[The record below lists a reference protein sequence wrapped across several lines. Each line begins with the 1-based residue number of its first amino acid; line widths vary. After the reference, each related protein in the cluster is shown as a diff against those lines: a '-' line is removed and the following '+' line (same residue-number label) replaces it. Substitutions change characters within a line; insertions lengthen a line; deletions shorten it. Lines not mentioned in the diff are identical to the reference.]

1 MSRLSFEK
9 RRADRPV
16 QVRVSATGASVAG
29 APVRR
34 APDEDIHDAVLNH
47 LRDLALSHGTPIRA
61 TIHDDAAGCVVPL
74 EVAPDGTSR
83 MTGEPTRLPAAPGT
97 VQPPRGVFGPP
108 PVMGGAEGEPI
119 PARKPRGGSG
129 TVNFRKPKL
138 GSGYGARSG
147 SELPLGAEPAADS
160 GRELVPGA
168 MPGPGRVLGGEVA
181 PDSGPEPVFG
191 ATATPELALGAK
203 PAPASGPDSV
213 FGATAAPVPAPELA
227 LGAKP
232 APASGPDSVLG
243 AAAAPGPAPE
253 LALGAKP
260 APASGPDSV
269 LGAAAASGPAPEF
282 ALVAKPA
289 PASGPDSVLGVTAA
303 SGPAPEFALVA
314 KPAPGP
320 APDSALGATA
330 ALGPAAELA
339 LGARPAPTP
348 SPELVLGPKPTPEAD
363 PEPIPPSR
371 FDAIAE
377 EMLAEAPVG
386 ETADGAEVWTAALAR
401 VGDAVRDGEV
411 ERAAELASRA
421 VAKASGALGPRH
433 PEVLHLRELCAYIA
447 YLTGD
452 PARAFDLSLDLARK
466 RAESGDPSAAYSNV
480 RSAAT
485 AWRAVG
491 DAEQAL
497 RMGRELIDVWTA
509 LAAKPGPAASDPRP
523 LESAHTR
530 MTRLTARAAA
540 AEA

>member
-29 APVRR
+29 EPVLRT
-34 APDEDIHDAVLNH
+34 PGDDIHDAVLNH
-47 LRDLALSHGTPIRA
+47 LRDLATSHGAPILA
-61 TIHDDAAGCVVPL
+61 TIHDDAAGCLVPL
-74 EVAPDGTSR
+74 EISPDGTTR

-119 PARKPRGGSG
+119 PERKPRAASG
-129 TVNFRKPKL
+129 TVNFKKPKAV
-138 GSGYGARSG
+138 SGYK
-147 SELPLGAEPAADS
+147 AAL
-160 GRELVPGA
+160 E
-168 MPGPGRVLGGEVA
+168 PGPELG
-181 PDSGPEPVFG
+181 
-191 ATATPELALGAK
+191 LGAK
-203 PAPASGPDSV
+203 ATPGSG
-213 FGATAAPVPAPELA
+213 
-227 LGAKP
+227 
-232 APASGPDSVLG
+232 
-243 AAAAPGPAPE
+243 
-253 LALGAKP
+253 
-260 APASGPDSV
+260 
-269 LGAAAASGPAPEF
+269 
-282 ALVAKPA
+282 
-289 PASGPDSVLGVTAA
+289 
-303 SGPAPEFALVA
+303 
-314 KPAPGP
+314 
-320 APDSALGATA
+320 
-330 ALGPAAELA
+330 
-339 LGARPAPTP
+339 
-348 SPELVLGPKPTPEAD
+348 PELVLGPKPTPEAD

-377 EMLAEAPVG
+377 EMLAEVPVG

-466 RAESGDPSAAYSNV
+466 RAESGDPAAAYSNV

-509 LAAKPGPAASDPRP
+509 LAARPGPAASDPRP

>member
-9 RRADRPV
+9 RRGDRPV
-16 QVRVSATGASVAG
+16 QVRVSATGTASVAG
-29 APVRR
+29 TPVLR

-47 LRDLALSHGTPIRA
+47 LHHLATSHGTPIRA
-61 TIHDDAAGCVVPL
+61 TIHDDAAGCLVPL
-74 EVAPDGTSR
+74 EISPDGTTR

-119 PARKPRGGSG
+119 PERRPRAASG
-129 TVNFRKPKL
+129 TVNFRKPKP
-138 GSGYGARSG
+138 GPGYKSA
-147 SELPLGAEPAADS
+147 PAPGPGLA
-160 GRELVPGA
+160 LGA
-168 MPGPGRVLGGEVA
+168 MPAAGPG
-181 PDSGPEPVFG
+181 
-191 ATATPELALGAK
+191 PELALGPKPSSGPGPEHVLGAKAASGPGPEHVLGAKPASGPGPEHVLGAKPASGPGPEHVLGAK
-203 PAPASGPDSV
+203 PAPGP
-213 FGATAAPVPAPELA
+213 GPEL
-227 LGAKP
+227 
-232 APASGPDSVLG
+232 VLG
-243 AAAAPGPAPE
+243 
-253 LALGAKP
+253 
-260 APASGPDSV
+260 
-269 LGAAAASGPAPEF
+269 
-282 ALVAKPA
+282 
-289 PASGPDSVLGVTAA
+289 
-303 SGPAPEFALVA
+303 A

-320 APDSALGATA
+320 AP
-330 ALGPAAELA
+330 
-339 LGARPAPTP
+339 
-348 SPELVLGPKPTPEAD
+348 ELVLGLKPAPEAE

-386 ETADGAEVWTAALAR
+386 ETSDGDEVWTAALAR

-421 VAKASGALGPRH
+421 VAKASRALGPRH

-466 RAESGDPSAAYSNV
+466 RAESGDPAAAYSNV

>member
-9 RRADRPV
+9 RRADLPV
-16 QVRVSATGASVAG
+16 QVRVSAAGTASVAG
-29 APVRR
+29 TPVLR
-34 APDEDIHDAVLNH
+34 APGEDIHDAVLNH
-47 LRDLALSHGTPIRA
+47 LHHLATSHGTPIRA
-61 TIHDDAAGCVVPL
+61 TIHDDAAGCLVPL
-74 EVAPDGTSR
+74 EISPDGTTR

-119 PARKPRGGSG
+119 PRRKPRSASS
-129 TVNFRKPKL
+129 TVNFRKVKPVSGVGVASGL
-138 GSGYGARSG
+138 G
-147 SELPLGAEPAADS
+147 LGGTTA
-160 GRELVPGA
+160 
-168 MPGPGRVLGGEVA
+168 PGPGPEVVLGSEAV
-181 PDSGPEPVFG
+181 
-191 ATATPELALGAK
+191 GAK
-203 PAPASGPDSV
+203 PAPA
-213 FGATAAPVPAPELA
+213 
-227 LGAKP
+227 P
-232 APASGPDSVLG
+232 APA
-243 AAAAPGPAPE
+243 
-253 LALGAKP
+253 
-260 APASGPDSV
+260 
-269 LGAAAASGPAPEF
+269 
-282 ALVAKPA
+282 
-289 PASGPDSVLGVTAA
+289 
-303 SGPAPEFALVA
+303 
-314 KPAPGP
+314 
-320 APDSALGATA
+320 
-330 ALGPAAELA
+330 
-339 LGARPAPTP
+339 
-348 SPELVLGPKPTPEAD
+348 PELVLGPKPAPEAE
-363 PEPIPPSR
+363 PEPVPPSR

-386 ETADGAEVWTAALAR
+386 ETPDGAEVWTAALAR

-421 VAKASGALGPRH
+421 VVKASRALGPRH

-466 RAESGDPSAAYSNV
+466 RAESGDPAAAYSNV

-509 LAAKPGPAASDPRP
+509 LAAAPGPAATDPRP

-540 AEA
+540 EA

>member
-138 GSGYGARSG
+138 GSGYKAGSG
-147 SELPLGAEPAADS
+147 VGPELTPGAEA
-160 GRELVPGA
+160 
-168 MPGPGRVLGGEVA
+168 
-181 PDSGPEPVFG
+181 
-191 ATATPELALGAK
+191 
-203 PAPASGPDSV
+203 
-213 FGATAAPVPAPELA
+213 APELA

-232 APASGPDSVLG
+232 AADSGPELVLG
-243 AAAAPGPAPE
+243 ATAAPGPAPE
-253 LALGAKP
+253 L
-260 APASGPDSV
+260 V
-269 LGAAAASGPAPEF
+269 
-282 ALVAKPA
+282 
-289 PASGPDSVLGVTAA
+289 
-303 SGPAPEFALVA
+303 
-314 KPAPGP
+314 
-320 APDSALGATA
+320 
-330 ALGPAAELA
+330 

>member
-16 QVRVSATGASVAG
+16 QVRVSAAGTASVAG
-29 APVRR
+29 TPVLR

-47 LRDLALSHGTPIRA
+47 LRDVAMSHGAPIRA
-61 TIHDDAAGCVVPL
+61 TIHDDAAGCLVPL
-74 EVAPDGTSR
+74 EVSPDGTTR
-83 MTGEPTRLPAAPGT
+83 MTGEPARLPAAPGT

-108 PVMGGAEGEPI
+108 PVMGGAGEKPL
-119 PARKPRGGSG
+119 PERKPRTASG
-129 TVNFRKPKL
+129 TVNFRKVRPAPGLRAASVPGPEVGLGGKPAPGGGREVGLGAKPASGPGPETGLGAKVAPGHGPKL
-138 GSGYGARSG
+138 G
-147 SELPLGAEPAADS
+147 LGAEPAS
-160 GRELVPGA
+160 
-168 MPGPGRVLGGEVA
+168 GPG
-181 PDSGPEPVFG
+181 
-191 ATATPELALGAK
+191 
-203 PAPASGPDSV
+203 
-213 FGATAAPVPAPELA
+213 
-227 LGAKP
+227 
-232 APASGPDSVLG
+232 
-243 AAAAPGPAPE
+243 
-253 LALGAKP
+253 
-260 APASGPDSV
+260 
-269 LGAAAASGPAPEF
+269 
-282 ALVAKPA
+282 
-289 PASGPDSVLGVTAA
+289 
-303 SGPAPEFALVA
+303 
-314 KPAPGP
+314 
-320 APDSALGATA
+320 
-330 ALGPAAELA
+330 
-339 LGARPAPTP
+339 
-348 SPELVLGPKPTPEAD
+348 PELVLGPKPVPEAE
-363 PEPIPPSR
+363 PEPVPPSR

-386 ETADGAEVWTAALAR
+386 ETPDGAEVWTAALAR

-421 VAKASGALGPRH
+421 VAKASRALGPRH

-466 RAESGDPSAAYSNV
+466 RAESGDPAAAYSNV

-509 LAAKPGPAASDPRP
+509 LAAAPGPAATDPRP

-530 MTRLTARAAA
+530 MGRLAARAAA

>member
-9 RRADRPV
+9 RRADLPV
-16 QVRVSATGASVAG
+16 QVRVSVAGTASVAG
-29 APVRR
+29 TPVLR
-34 APDEDIHDAVLNH
+34 APGEDIHDAVLNH
-47 LRDLALSHGTPIRA
+47 LHHLATSHGTPIRA
-61 TIHDDAAGCVVPL
+61 TIHDDAAGCLVPL
-74 EVAPDGTSR
+74 EISPDGTTR

-119 PARKPRGGSG
+119 PRRKPRSASS
-129 TVNFRKPKL
+129 TVNFRKVKPVSGVGAASEPGL
-138 GSGYGARSG
+138 GGMPAPGPG
-147 SELPLGAEPAADS
+147 PELGLGGNS
-160 GRELVPGA
+160 
-168 MPGPGRVLGGEVA
+168 MPGPRPELVLDPKPAPESVPEVA
-181 PDSGPEPVFG
+181 LGPKPALGPAPELGLGPEAAPAPG
-191 ATATPELALGAK
+191 PELALGAK
-203 PAPASGPDSV
+203 PASV
-213 FGATAAPVPAPELA
+213 PEVV
-227 LGAKP
+227 LGAKAAP
-232 APASGPDSVLG
+232 APA
-243 AAAAPGPAPE
+243 
-253 LALGAKP
+253 
-260 APASGPDSV
+260 
-269 LGAAAASGPAPEF
+269 
-282 ALVAKPA
+282 
-289 PASGPDSVLGVTAA
+289 
-303 SGPAPEFALVA
+303 
-314 KPAPGP
+314 
-320 APDSALGATA
+320 
-330 ALGPAAELA
+330 
-339 LGARPAPTP
+339 
-348 SPELVLGPKPTPEAD
+348 PELVLGPKPAPEAE
-363 PEPIPPSR
+363 PEPVPPSR

-386 ETADGAEVWTAALAR
+386 ETSDGAEVWTAALAR

-421 VAKASGALGPRH
+421 VVKASRALGPRH

-466 RAESGDPSAAYSNV
+466 RAESGDPAAAYSNV

-509 LAAKPGPAASDPRP
+509 LAAAPGPAATDPRP

>member
-16 QVRVSATGASVAG
+16 QVRVSAAGTASVAG
-29 APVRR
+29 APVLR
-34 APDEDIHDAVLNH
+34 APDEDIHDAVLDH
-47 LRDLALSHGTPIRA
+47 LRDLATSHGAPIRA
-61 TIHDDAAGCVVPL
+61 TIHDDAAGCLVPL
-74 EVAPDGTSR
+74 EISPDGTTR

-108 PVMGGAEGEPI
+108 PVMGGAAAEPI
-119 PARKPRGGSG
+119 PERKPRAASG
-129 TVNFRKPKL
+129 TVNFRKPKPDPGL
-138 GSGYGARSG
+138 KAA
-147 SELPLGAEPAADS
+147 PEPA
-160 GRELVPGA
+160 
-168 MPGPGRVLGGEVA
+168 
-181 PDSGPEPVFG
+181 
-191 ATATPELALGAK
+191 
-203 PAPASGPDSV
+203 
-213 FGATAAPVPAPELA
+213 
-227 LGAKP
+227 
-232 APASGPDSVLG
+232 
-243 AAAAPGPAPE
+243 
-253 LALGAKP
+253 
-260 APASGPDSV
+260 
-269 LGAAAASGPAPEF
+269 
-282 ALVAKPA
+282 
-289 PASGPDSVLGVTAA
+289 
-303 SGPAPEFALVA
+303 
-314 KPAPGP
+314 
-320 APDSALGATA
+320 
-330 ALGPAAELA
+330 
-339 LGARPAPTP
+339 
-348 SPELVLGPKPTPEAD
+348 PELVLGPKPAPEAE

-377 EMLAEAPVG
+377 EMLAEVPVG
-386 ETADGAEVWTAALAR
+386 ETADGAQVWTAALGR

-466 RAESGDPSAAYSNV
+466 RAESGDPAAAYSNV

-485 AWRAVG
+485 AWRVVG

-509 LAAKPGPAASDPRP
+509 LASRPGPAASDPRP

>member
-29 APVRR
+29 APVLRT
-34 APDEDIHDAVLNH
+34 PGDDIHDAVLNH
-47 LRDLALSHGTPIRA
+47 LRDLATSHGAPIRA
-61 TIHDDAAGCVVPL
+61 TIHDDAAGCLVPL
-74 EVAPDGTSR
+74 EISPDGTTR
-83 MTGEPTRLPAAPGT
+83 MTGEPTRLPPAPGT

-108 PVMGGAEGEPI
+108 PIMGGGPVGAPSAEGEPI
-119 PARKPRGGSG
+119 PVRKPRAASG

-138 GSGYGARSG
+138 GSGHKADSEPG
-147 SELPLGAEPAADS
+147 SELALGAKAA
-160 GRELVPGA
+160 PG
-168 MPGPGRVLGGEVA
+168 
-181 PDSGPEPVFG
+181 
-191 ATATPELALGAK
+191 LALGAK
-203 PAPASGPDSV
+203 PAP
-213 FGATAAPVPAPELA
+213 E
-227 LGAKP
+227 
-232 APASGPDSVLG
+232 
-243 AAAAPGPAPE
+243 
-253 LALGAKP
+253 
-260 APASGPDSV
+260 
-269 LGAAAASGPAPEF
+269 
-282 ALVAKPA
+282 
-289 PASGPDSVLGVTAA
+289 
-303 SGPAPEFALVA
+303 
-314 KPAPGP
+314 
-320 APDSALGATA
+320 
-330 ALGPAAELA
+330 
-339 LGARPAPTP
+339 
-348 SPELVLGPKPTPEAD
+348 

-377 EMLAEAPVG
+377 EMLAEVPVG

-466 RAESGDPSAAYSNV
+466 RAESGDPAAAYSNV

-497 RMGRELIDVWTA
+497 RMGRELLDVWTA

-530 MTRLTARAAA
+530 MTRLAARAAA

>member
-191 ATATPELALGAK
+191 ATATP
-203 PAPASGPDSV
+203 
-213 FGATAAPVPAPELA
+213 
-227 LGAKP
+227 
-232 APASGPDSVLG
+232 
-243 AAAAPGPAPE
+243 GPAPE
-253 LALGAKP
+253 LA
-260 APASGPDSV
+260 
-269 LGAAAASGPAPEF
+269 
-282 ALVAKPA
+282 
-289 PASGPDSVLGVTAA
+289 
-303 SGPAPEFALVA
+303 
-314 KPAPGP
+314 
-320 APDSALGATA
+320 
-330 ALGPAAELA
+330 
-339 LGARPAPTP
+339 
-348 SPELVLGPKPTPEAD
+348 LGPKPTPEAD

>member
-29 APVRR
+29 APVHR

-138 GSGYGARSG
+138 GSGYKAGSGVGPELTPGAEAAP
-147 SELPLGAEPAADS
+147 ELALGAKPAADS

-260 APASGPDSV
+260 APASGSDSI
-269 LGAAAASGPAPEF
+269 LGATAAPGPAPEL
-282 ALVAKPA
+282 AL
-289 PASGPDSVLGVTAA
+289 GT
-303 SGPAPEFALVA
+303 

-330 ALGPAAELA
+330 APGPAPELA
-339 LGARPAPTP
+339 LGAKPAPTP

-371 FDAIAE
+371 FDVIAE

-491 DAEQAL
+491 GAEQAL
-497 RMGRELIDVWTA
+497 RMGRELIDVWTM

>member
-9 RRADRPV
+9 RRGDQPV
-16 QVRVSATGASVAG
+16 QVRVSATGTASVAG
-29 APVRR
+29 TPVLL

-47 LRDLALSHGTPIRA
+47 LREVATSHGTPIRA
-61 TIHDDAAGCVVPL
+61 TIHDDAAGCLVPL
-74 EVAPDGTSR
+74 EISPDGTTR

-108 PVMGGAEGEPI
+108 PVMRGTEGEPI
-119 PARKPRGGSG
+119 PGRRSRAASG
-129 TVNFRKPKL
+129 TVNFRKPKTDP
-138 GSGYGARSG
+138 GYR
-147 SELPLGAEPAADS
+147 AAPDP
-160 GRELVPGA
+160 GPGLTLGA
-168 MPGPGRVLGGEVA
+168 MPAPGPGPELVLGLEPAPGPVPERVLDAA
-181 PDSGPEPVFG
+181 PASGTGPELV
-191 ATATPELALGAK
+191 LGAK
-203 PAPASGPDSV
+203 PAPGP
-213 FGATAAPVPAPELA
+213 G
-227 LGAKP
+227 
-232 APASGPDSVLG
+232 
-243 AAAAPGPAPE
+243 
-253 LALGAKP
+253 
-260 APASGPDSV
+260 
-269 LGAAAASGPAPEF
+269 
-282 ALVAKPA
+282 
-289 PASGPDSVLGVTAA
+289 
-303 SGPAPEFALVA
+303 
-314 KPAPGP
+314 
-320 APDSALGATA
+320 
-330 ALGPAAELA
+330 
-339 LGARPAPTP
+339 
-348 SPELVLGPKPTPEAD
+348 PELVLGLKPAPEAE

-377 EMLAEAPVG
+377 EMLAEVPVG
-386 ETADGAEVWTAALAR
+386 ETPDGAEVWTAALAR

-466 RAESGDPSAAYSNV
+466 RAESGDPAAAYSNV
-480 RSAAT
+480 RSAET

-509 LAAKPGPAASDPRP
+509 LAAKPGPAASDLRP

>member
-61 TIHDDAAGCVVPL
+61 TIHDDAAGFVVPL

-138 GSGYGARSG
+138 GSGYKAGSG
-147 SELPLGAEPAADS
+147 VGPELTPGVEAAPELALGAKPAADS

-168 MPGPGRVLGGEVA
+168 MPGPGRVLGDEVA
-181 PDSGPEPVFG
+181 PASGPELVFG

-203 PAPASGPDSV
+203 SAPASGPDSV

-243 AAAAPGPAPE
+243 ATAASGPAPE

-269 LGAAAASGPAPEF
+269 LGAAAAP
-282 ALVAKPA
+282 
-289 PASGPDSVLGVTAA
+289 
-303 SGPAPEFALVA
+303 
-314 KPAPGP
+314 
-320 APDSALGATA
+320 
-330 ALGPAAELA
+330 GPAAELA

-377 EMLAEAPVG
+377 EMLAETPVG
-386 ETADGAEVWTAALAR
+386 ETADGAEAWTAALAR

>member
-16 QVRVSATGASVAG
+16 QVRVSATGASVAD
-29 APVRR
+29 APVLRT
-34 APDEDIHDAVLNH
+34 PGDDIHDAVLNH
-47 LRDLALSHGTPIRA
+47 LRDLAISHGAPIRA
-61 TIHDDAAGCVVPL
+61 TIHDDAAGCLVPL
-74 EVAPDGTSR
+74 EISPDGTTR
-83 MTGEPTRLPAAPGT
+83 MTGDPTRLPAAPGT

-108 PVMGGAEGEPI
+108 PVMGGAEEPI
-119 PARKPRGGSG
+119 PERKPRAASG
-129 TVNFRKPKL
+129 TVNFRKLKP
-138 GSGYGARSG
+138 GSGHKAA
-147 SELPLGAEPAADS
+147 SEPGPALVLGAEPAPGPVPELILGPEPS
-160 GRELVPGA
+160 PGLGPELVPGA
-168 MPGPGRVLGGEVA
+168 
-181 PDSGPEPVFG
+181 
-191 ATATPELALGAK
+191 K
-203 PAPASGPDSV
+203 SV
-213 FGATAAPVPAPELA
+213 
-227 LGAKP
+227 
-232 APASGPDSVLG
+232 
-243 AAAAPGPAPE
+243 PGPAPE
-253 LALGAKP
+253 PVLGAK
-260 APASGPDSV
+260 SV
-269 LGAAAASGPAPEF
+269 
-282 ALVAKPA
+282 
-289 PASGPDSVLGVTAA
+289 
-303 SGPAPEFALVA
+303 
-314 KPAPGP
+314 
-320 APDSALGATA
+320 
-330 ALGPAAELA
+330 
-339 LGARPAPTP
+339 
-348 SPELVLGPKPTPEAD
+348 PEAD

-377 EMLAEAPVG
+377 EMLAEVPVG
-386 ETADGAEVWTAALAR
+386 ETVDGAEVWTVAMAR

-466 RAESGDPSAAYSNV
+466 RAESGDPAAAYGNV
-480 RSAAT
+480 RSAVT

>member
-16 QVRVSATGASVAG
+16 QVRVSATGTASVAG
-29 APVRR
+29 VPVLR

-47 LRDLALSHGTPIRA
+47 LRDLATSHGTPLRA
-61 TIHDDAAGCVVPL
+61 TIHDDAAGCLVPL
-74 EVAPDGTSR
+74 EISPDGTTR

-108 PVMGGAEGEPI
+108 PVMGGAVAEPI
-119 PARKPRGGSG
+119 PERKPRAASG
-129 TVNFRKPKL
+129 TVNFRKRKPD
-138 GSGYGARSG
+138 SGLKAA
-147 SELPLGAEPAADS
+147 SEPGPALVLGAEPAPGPGPELILGPEPS
-160 GRELVPGA
+160 PVLGPSPGLGPELVPGA
-168 MPGPGRVLGGEVA
+168 K
-181 PDSGPEPVFG
+181 PV
-191 ATATPELALGAK
+191 
-203 PAPASGPDSV
+203 
-213 FGATAAPVPAPELA
+213 
-227 LGAKP
+227 
-232 APASGPDSVLG
+232 
-243 AAAAPGPAPE
+243 
-253 LALGAKP
+253 
-260 APASGPDSV
+260 
-269 LGAAAASGPAPEF
+269 
-282 ALVAKPA
+282 
-289 PASGPDSVLGVTAA
+289 
-303 SGPAPEFALVA
+303 
-314 KPAPGP
+314 
-320 APDSALGATA
+320 
-330 ALGPAAELA
+330 
-339 LGARPAPTP
+339 
-348 SPELVLGPKPTPEAD
+348 PEAD
-363 PEPIPPSR
+363 PEPLPPSR

-377 EMLAEAPVG
+377 EMLAEVPVG
-386 ETADGAEVWTAALAR
+386 ETVDGAEVWTAALAR

-466 RAESGDPSAAYSNV
+466 RAESGDPAAAYSNI

-497 RMGRELIDVWTA
+497 RMGRELIDVWRA
-509 LAAKPGPAASDPRP
+509 LAARPGPAASGARA

>member
-9 RRADRPV
+9 RRADLPV
-16 QVRVSATGASVAG
+16 QVRVSAAGTASVAG
-29 APVRR
+29 TPVLR

-47 LRDLALSHGTPIRA
+47 LHHLATSHGLPIRA
-61 TIHDDAAGCVVPL
+61 TIHDDAAGCLVPL
-74 EVAPDGTSR
+74 EISPDGTTR

-119 PARKPRGGSG
+119 PERRPRAASG
-129 TVNFRKPKL
+129 TVNFRKPKH
-138 GSGYGARSG
+138 GPGYKA
-147 SELPLGAEPAADS
+147 APAPGPGLA
-160 GRELVPGA
+160 LGA
-168 MPGPGRVLGGEVA
+168 MPAAGPGPELVLGTKPASGLGPEHVLGA
-181 PDSGPEPVFG
+181 MPAAGPGPELVLGTKPSSGPGPEHVLGAKAASGPGPEHVLGAKAAPGPGPELVLG
-191 ATATPELALGAK
+191 ATPAPGPGPELALGAK
-203 PAPASGPDSV
+203 PAPGP
-213 FGATAAPVPAPELA
+213 G
-227 LGAKP
+227 
-232 APASGPDSVLG
+232 
-243 AAAAPGPAPE
+243 
-253 LALGAKP
+253 
-260 APASGPDSV
+260 
-269 LGAAAASGPAPEF
+269 
-282 ALVAKPA
+282 
-289 PASGPDSVLGVTAA
+289 
-303 SGPAPEFALVA
+303 
-314 KPAPGP
+314 
-320 APDSALGATA
+320 
-330 ALGPAAELA
+330 
-339 LGARPAPTP
+339 
-348 SPELVLGPKPTPEAD
+348 PELVLGAKPTPGPGPELVLGLKPAPEAE

-386 ETADGAEVWTAALAR
+386 ETSDGDEVWTAALAR
-401 VGDAVRDGEV
+401 VGDAVREGEV

-421 VAKASGALGPRH
+421 VAKASRALGPRH

-466 RAESGDPSAAYSNV
+466 RAESGDPAAAYSNV

>member
-16 QVRVSATGASVAG
+16 QVRVSATGTASVAG
-29 APVRR
+29 TPVLR

-47 LRDLALSHGTPIRA
+47 LRDVATSHGAPIRA
-61 TIHDDAAGCVVPL
+61 TIHDDAAGCLVPL
-74 EVAPDGTSR
+74 EVSPDGTTR

-108 PVMGGAEGEPI
+108 PVMGGAGEKPL
-119 PARKPRGGSG
+119 PERKPRTASG
-129 TVNFRKPKL
+129 TVNFRKVKP
-138 GSGYGARSG
+138 GSGAK
-147 SELPLGAEPAADS
+147 AAP
-160 GRELVPGA
+160 VPG
-168 MPGPGRVLGGEVA
+168 
-181 PDSGPEPVFG
+181 PEWG
-191 ATATPELALGAK
+191 LGAK
-203 PAPASGPDSV
+203 PAPGP
-213 FGATAAPVPAPELA
+213 GPEMG

-232 APASGPDSVLG
+232 APGPGPKLGLG
-243 AAAAPGPAPE
+243 AE
-253 LALGAKP
+253 
-260 APASGPDSV
+260 PASGP
-269 LGAAAASGPAPEF
+269 G
-282 ALVAKPA
+282 
-289 PASGPDSVLGVTAA
+289 
-303 SGPAPEFALVA
+303 
-314 KPAPGP
+314 
-320 APDSALGATA
+320 
-330 ALGPAAELA
+330 
-339 LGARPAPTP
+339 
-348 SPELVLGPKPTPEAD
+348 PELVLGPKPAPEAE
-363 PEPIPPSR
+363 PEPVPPSR

-377 EMLAEAPVG
+377 EMLAEVPVG
-386 ETADGAEVWTAALAR
+386 ETADGAEVWTSALAR

-452 PARAFDLSLDLARK
+452 PTRAFDLSLDLARK
-466 RAESGDPSAAYSNV
+466 RAESGDPAAAYGNV

-485 AWRAVG
+485 AWRVVG

-530 MTRLTARAAA
+530 MGRLTARAAA

>member
-108 PVMGGAEGEPI
+108 PVMGGTEGESI

-147 SELPLGAEPAADS
+147 SELTLGAKPAADS

-203 PAPASGPDSV
+203 PTPASGPDS
-213 FGATAAPVPAPELA
+213 A
-227 LGAKP
+227 
-232 APASGPDSVLG
+232 
-243 AAAAPGPAPE
+243 
-253 LALGAKP
+253 
-260 APASGPDSV
+260 
-269 LGAAAASGPAPEF
+269 
-282 ALVAKPA
+282 
-289 PASGPDSVLGVTAA
+289 LGVTA
-303 SGPAPEFALVA
+303 
-314 KPAPGP
+314 APGP

-330 ALGPAAELA
+330 APGPAPDSALGATAAPGPAAELA

-377 EMLAEAPVG
+377 EMLAETPVG

>member
-9 RRADRPV
+9 RRADLPV
-16 QVRVSATGASVAG
+16 QVRVSAAGTASVAG
-29 APVRR
+29 TPVLR
-34 APDEDIHDAVLNH
+34 APGEDIHDAVLNH
-47 LRDLALSHGTPIRA
+47 LHHLATSHGTPIRA
-61 TIHDDAAGCVVPL
+61 TIHDDAAGCLVPL
-74 EVAPDGTSR
+74 EISPDGTTR

-119 PARKPRGGSG
+119 PRRKPRSASS
-129 TVNFRKPKL
+129 TVNFRKVKPVSGVGVASGL
-138 GSGYGARSG
+138 G
-147 SELPLGAEPAADS
+147 LGGTTA
-160 GRELVPGA
+160 
-168 MPGPGRVLGGEVA
+168 PGPGPEVVLGSEAV
-181 PDSGPEPVFG
+181 
-191 ATATPELALGAK
+191 GAK
-203 PAPASGPDSV
+203 PAPA
-213 FGATAAPVPAPELA
+213 
-227 LGAKP
+227 P
-232 APASGPDSVLG
+232 APA
-243 AAAAPGPAPE
+243 
-253 LALGAKP
+253 
-260 APASGPDSV
+260 
-269 LGAAAASGPAPEF
+269 
-282 ALVAKPA
+282 
-289 PASGPDSVLGVTAA
+289 
-303 SGPAPEFALVA
+303 
-314 KPAPGP
+314 
-320 APDSALGATA
+320 
-330 ALGPAAELA
+330 
-339 LGARPAPTP
+339 
-348 SPELVLGPKPTPEAD
+348 PELVLGPKPAPEAE
-363 PEPIPPSR
+363 PEPVPPSR

-386 ETADGAEVWTAALAR
+386 ETSDGAEVWTAALAR

-421 VAKASGALGPRH
+421 VVKASRALGPRH

-466 RAESGDPSAAYSNV
+466 RAESGDPAAAYSNV

-509 LAAKPGPAASDPRP
+509 LAAAPGPAATDPRP

>member
-9 RRADRPV
+9 RRADLPV
-16 QVRVSATGASVAG
+16 QVRVSAAGTASVSG
-29 APVRR
+29 TPVLR
-34 APDEDIHDAVLNH
+34 APGEDIHDAVLNH
-47 LRDLALSHGTPIRA
+47 LHHLATSHGTPIRA
-61 TIHDDAAGCVVPL
+61 TIHDAGAGCLIPL
-74 EVAPDGTSR
+74 EISPDGTTR

-108 PVMGGAEGEPI
+108 PVMGAAEGEPI
-119 PARKPRGGSG
+119 PKRKPRPASS
-129 TVNFRKPKL
+129 TVNFRKPKPVSGL
-138 GSGYGARSG
+138 GAASEPGLGGKPASGPGP
-147 SELPLGAEPAADS
+147 ELGLGAEPA
-160 GRELVPGA
+160 
-168 MPGPGRVLGGEVA
+168 PGPGPELDLDGKPAPEVVLDPVPA
-181 PDSGPEPVFG
+181 PGPELV
-191 ATATPELALGAK
+191 LGAK
-203 PAPASGPDSV
+203 P
-213 FGATAAPVPAPELA
+213 VPAP
-227 LGAKP
+227 G
-232 APASGPDSVLG
+232 
-243 AAAAPGPAPE
+243 
-253 LALGAKP
+253 
-260 APASGPDSV
+260 
-269 LGAAAASGPAPEF
+269 
-282 ALVAKPA
+282 
-289 PASGPDSVLGVTAA
+289 
-303 SGPAPEFALVA
+303 
-314 KPAPGP
+314 
-320 APDSALGATA
+320 
-330 ALGPAAELA
+330 
-339 LGARPAPTP
+339 
-348 SPELVLGPKPTPEAD
+348 PELVLGPKSAPEAE

-386 ETADGAEVWTAALAR
+386 ETSDGAEVWTAALAR

-421 VAKASGALGPRH
+421 VVKASRALGPRH

-466 RAESGDPSAAYSNV
+466 RAESGDPAAAYSNV

-509 LAAKPGPAASDPRP
+509 LAAAPGPAATDPRP

>member
-9 RRADRPV
+9 RRGDRPV
-16 QVRVSATGASVAG
+16 QVRVSATGTASVAG
-29 APVRR
+29 TPVLPAPG
-34 APDEDIHDAVLNH
+34 EDIHDAVLNH
-47 LRDLALSHGTPIRA
+47 LHHLATSHGTPVRA

-74 EVAPDGTSR
+74 EVSPDGTSR
-83 MTGEPTRLPAAPGT
+83 MTGEPTRLPPAPGT

-108 PVMGGAEGEPI
+108 PVMGGAAGEPI

-129 TVNFRKPKL
+129 TVNFRKPKV
-138 GSGYGARSG
+138 GSGYGAG
-147 SELPLGAEPAADS
+147 SELTLGAKPAADS

-168 MPGPGRVLGGEVA
+168 MPAPGRVLGGEVA
-181 PDSGPEPVFG
+181 PASGPELAFG
-191 ATATPELALGAK
+191 ATAAPGPGPELALGARAASGPGPELALGAK
-203 PAPASGPDSV
+203 PAADLG
-213 FGATAAPVPAPELA
+213 PELVA
-227 LGAKP
+227 GAM
-232 APASGPDSVLG
+232 
-243 AAAAPGPAPE
+243 
-253 LALGAKP
+253 
-260 APASGPDSV
+260 
-269 LGAAAASGPAPEF
+269 
-282 ALVAKPA
+282 
-289 PASGPDSVLGVTAA
+289 
-303 SGPAPEFALVA
+303 
-314 KPAPGP
+314 P
-320 APDSALGATA
+320 APDSA
-330 ALGPAAELA
+330 PELV
-339 LGARPAPTP
+339 LGARPAPLP

-377 EMLAEAPVG
+377 EMLAETPVG
-386 ETADGAEVWTAALAR
+386 ETADGAQVWTAALAR
-401 VGDAVRDGEV
+401 VGDAVRGGEV
-411 ERAAELASRA
+411 EQAAELASRA

-466 RAESGDPSAAYSNV
+466 RAEAGDPSAAYSNV

-509 LAAKPGPAASDPRP
+509 LAAKPSPAASDPRS